1 MIEEV
6 VAFMPIR
13 LNSQRIKEKSI
24 ADVQGRPMFCW
35 SLETLDKLNI
45 PVYVYTNDEERLREK
60 LDFQSKNIIF
70 LKRPKYLDDHDT
82 KGIEIYKE
90 FAKQVPSKKYLLVHC
105 TSPFVKLESYKNC
118 IEAVGS
124 NYDSSLTVK
133 EERAFCWFNDSP
145 LNFEMPRPKT
155 QDLLPVLVETS
166 AAYCYLNNVLDSN
179 SRSGASVKLVKTRGE
194 EIIDIDNQEDLDLA
208 NTRRFQ

>member
-35 SLETLDKLNI
+35 SLETLDKLSI
-45 PVYVYTNDEERLREK
+45 PVYVYTNNEERLREK
-60 LDFQSKNIIF
+60 LDFQPKNVIF
-70 LKRPKYLDDHDT
+70 LKRPEHLDDHDT

-90 FAKQVPSKKYLLVHC
+90 FAKQVPSKKYLLTHC
-105 TSPFVKLESYKNC
+105 TSPFVKLESYKRC
-118 IEAVGS
+118 IDAVGL

-133 EERAFCWFNDSP
+133 EEKTFCWFNDSP
-145 LNFEMPRPKT
+145 LNFKTPRPKT

-166 AAYCYLNNVLDSN
+166 AAYCYLKNVLDSN
-179 SRSGASVKLVKTRGE
+179 SRSGENVMLVKTRGE
-194 EIIDIDNQEDLDLA
+194 ETIDIDDQEDLDLA
-208 NTRRFQ
+208 NIRS